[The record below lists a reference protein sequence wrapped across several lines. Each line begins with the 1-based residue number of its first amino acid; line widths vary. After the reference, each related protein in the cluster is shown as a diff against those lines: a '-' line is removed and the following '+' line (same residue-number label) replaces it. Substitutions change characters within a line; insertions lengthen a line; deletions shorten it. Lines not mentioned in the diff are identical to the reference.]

1 MKTNSELP
9 LSLLQ
14 DLNLGLND
22 YDFVLFNLYESN
34 EEYREYYKRMRQ
46 DEPDRLM
53 IMDNSAYELYI
64 SGKAL
69 DLEAYKE
76 AILDLQPDIYIM
88 PDTLMDMTETLK
100 KAEGWQSLGFK
111 EALDKAGI
119 LPMYVAQGSS
129 FDEMVYCAMEYYETY
144 KAECVAVPFHNSFFK
159 EIKASQQIK
168 NEFIE
173 RMGKMNDDM
182 RYAMGRVQFLSD
194 YDHVFKRFGYVH
206 LLGSHHPL
214 EKHFYNS
221 MEWIK
226 SMDTSYPVKCALE
239 GHVLFNEPH
248 KPDSVIDDW
257 LTQEIDPKTRQLIV
271 YNVQKFK
278 LI

>member
-14 DLNLGLND
+14 DLNQSLND
-22 YDFVLFNLYESN
+22 YDFVLFNLYISN

-53 IMDNSAYELYI
+53 IMDNSAYELYK
-64 SGKAL
+64 SGKSL
-69 DLEAYKE
+69 DLNAYRD
-76 AILDLQPDIYIM
+76 AILDLQPDIYIV
-88 PDTLMDMTETLK
+88 PDTLMNMTETLQ
-100 KAEGWQSLGFK
+100 KAQQWQDLRK
-111 EALDKAGI
+111 DLDEMGI
-119 LPMYVAQGSS
+119 LPMYVAQGST
-129 FDEMVYCAMEYYETY
+129 FDEMIYCAMEYCDTY

-159 EIKASQQIK
+159 EIQADPQIE

-173 RMGKMNDDM
+173 RMGKMNEDM
-182 RYAMGRVQFLSD
+182 RYAMGRIQFLSD
-194 YDHVFKRFGYVH
+194 YDHVFNRFKYVH

-214 EKHFYNS
+214 EKHFYNGLP
-221 MEWIK
+221 WIK

-239 GHVLFNEPH
+239 GYVLFNESH

>member
-14 DLNLGLND
+14 DLNLRLND

-34 EEYREYYKRMRQ
+34 EDYRKYYKRMRQ

-53 IMDNSAYELYI
+53 IMDNSAYELYV
-64 SGKAL
+64 SGERL
-69 DLEAYKE
+69 DLELYHD
-76 AILDLQPDIYIM
+76 AILDLQPDIYLV
-88 PDTLMDMTETLK
+88 PDTLMNMDETLQ
-100 KAEGWQSLGFK
+100 KAEEWQGLRK
-111 EALDKAGI
+111 PLDEAGI
-119 LPMYVAQGSS
+119 LPMYVVQGNSI
-129 FDEMVYCAMEYYETY
+129 DEMLHCIQEYKDVYGARCIAI
-144 KAECVAVPFHNSFFK
+144 PFHNSFFK
-159 EIKASQQIK
+159 MIQPGSDIE
-168 NEFIE
+168 NVFLE

-182 RYAMGRVQFLSD
+182 RYAMGRISMLTEYSHLLEKFE
-194 YDHVFKRFGYVH
+194 YVH

>member
-14 DLNLGLND
+14 DLNQSLND
-22 YDFVLFNLYESN
+22 YDFVLFNLYISN
-34 EEYREYYKRMRQ
+34 EEYRDYYKDLRQ
-46 DEPDRLM
+46 QDPDRLM
-53 IMDNSAYELYI
+53 IMDNSAYELYK
-64 SGKAL
+64 SGKSL
-69 DLEAYKE
+69 DLNAYKE
-76 AILDLQPDIYIM
+76 AILDLQPDIYIV
-88 PDTLMDMTETLK
+88 PDTLMDMTETLQ
-100 KAEGWQSLGFK
+100 KAQQWQDLRK
-111 EALDKAGI
+111 DLDEVGI
-119 LPMYVAQGSS
+119 LPMYVAQGST
-129 FDEMVYCAMEYYETY
+129 FDEMVYCAMEYCGTY
-144 KAECVAVPFHNSFFK
+144 RAECVAVPFHNSFFK
-159 EIKASQQIK
+159 EIHTDPHIE

-173 RMGKMNDDM
+173 RMGKMNEDM

-194 YDHVFKRFGYVH
+194 YDHVFKRFLYVH

-214 EKHFYNS
+214 EKQFYNGLP
-221 MEWIK
+221 WIK

-239 GHVLFNEPH
+239 GYVLFNEPH
-248 KPDSVIDDW
+248 KPDSVIDNW